1 MNNQALHGVRVLDL
15 SRVLAGPYCTMVLG
29 DLGAE
34 VIKVEPPEGDETRA
48 WGPPFAAGESAY
60 YLCINRNK
68 RGMVVNLKTDEG
80 HGLLRDLALKS
91 DVLIENFRPG
101 TLARYGLD
109 YDMLRSDHPR
119 LVYCSISG
127 FGQTGPLRD
136 RPGYDFMIQAM
147 GGVMSVTGDPE
158 GEPMKVGVAA
168 ADLFAGQ
175 NAIIAILAALGARE
189 RTGEGQYIDI
199 ALFDS
204 QLGWLANVA
213 SSFLISRD
221 LPKRYGNAHPNI
233 VPYQVFAASDGWF
246 ALAVGNDKQFA
257 HLCELVGRP
266 ELGSDERFATNAAR
280 VNNREELIALLKSI
294 FSLRSVDEWL
304 SMLEAAGIPCG
315 SINTLDKV
323 FAGPQVAAREMLVTM
338 EHPTIGDLP
347 LVGSPLSFSGTPVE
361 YKLPPPLLG
370 QHTREILREILG
382 YSEEEIE
389 SLKANDVIR

>member
-1 MNNQALHGVRVLDL
+1 
-15 SRVLAGPYCTMVLG
+15 
-29 DLGAE
+29 
-34 VIKVEPPEGDETRA
+34 
-48 WGPPFAAGESAY
+48 
-60 YLCINRNK
+60 
-68 RGMVVNLKTDEG
+68 
-80 HGLLRDLALKS
+80 
-91 DVLIENFRPG
+91 
-101 TLARYGLD
+101 
-109 YDMLRSDHPR
+109 
-119 LVYCSISG
+119 
-127 FGQTGPLRD
+127 
-136 RPGYDFMIQAM
+136 
-147 GGVMSVTGDPE
+147 
-158 GEPMKVGVAA
+158 
-168 ADLFAGQ
+168 
-175 NAIIAILAALGARE
+175 
-189 RTGEGQYIDI
+189 
-199 ALFDS
+199 
-204 QLGWLANVA
+204 
-213 SSFLISRD
+213 LISRD

-280 VNNREELIALLKSI
+280 VNNREELITLLKSI
-294 FSLRSVDEWL
+294 FSVRSVDEWL

-315 SINTLDKV
+315 PINTLDKV

-389 SLKANDVIR
+389 SLKANGVIR